1 MVGPLVR
8 FIIPCLLCLPW
19 LTHSAERPHRLAQ
32 DRPPNIVFIFADDLG
47 FGDLGSYGHPYAR
60 TPALDKL
67 GSEGTRF
74 EQFYVTGV
82 TCCPSRT
89 GFMTSRHPASFPKYM
104 SGHGFA
110 GRATV
115 TELLKKRGY
124 RTGHFGKWHI
134 GPDSSDGTYGID
146 EIDVMGGNKKSK
158 GGRDVGLF
166 EAATGFIER
175 NKDRPFYVNIWGHIT
190 HFPVGPVQSL
200 VDEFKDV
207 KVSRADFGYH
217 QQKTFDEAEAF
228 GGDLNVGMRN
238 YLGDVYS
245 LDLQVGR
252 LLAKIDALGLR
263 ENTIVVFSSD
273 HGPAPVKLG
282 SGKNDAPARKKYAV
296 NMLGYA
302 GGLRGGKH
310 NQFEGGVRSPFIVRW
325 PGKVPAG
332 RVNKTSVF
340 SGLDWL
346 PTLCHIAGAKI
357 DAKALKLEGENV
369 VDIWLGS
376 DRSRNDPLFW
386 KTSAP
391 GAKPAMREGKWKLH
405 AGNRQL
411 RNASLYDLSV
421 DPEERSDVAAK
432 HPGVMKQM
440 TAKLAKWNATLPKE
454 YDKSGG
460 R

>member
-1 MVGPLVR
+1 M
-8 FIIPCLLCLPW
+8 
-19 LTHSAERPHRLAQ
+19 SAAKPQSDGTSRS
-32 DRPPNIVFIFADDLG
+32 PNIVFIFADDLG
-47 FGDLGSYGHPYAR
+47 YGDLGCYGHPYAR
-60 TPALDKL
+60 TPAIDKL
-67 GSEGTRF
+67 ASEGTRF
-74 EQFYVTGV
+74 TQFYVTGV

-115 TELLKKRGY
+115 TELLKKSGY

-134 GPDSSDGTYGID
+134 GPETSNGTYGID
-146 EIDVMGGNKKSK
+146 EIEVMGGNKTSK

-175 NKDRPFYVNIWGHIT
+175 NKDRPFYVNVWGHIT

-207 KVSRADFGYH
+207 KVNRADFGYH
-217 QQKTFDEAEAF
+217 QQATFEEAKAF
-228 GGDLNVGMRN
+228 GGDLNEGMRN

-252 LLAKIDALGLR
+252 LLAKIDELGLR
-263 ENTIVVFSSD
+263 ENTMIVFSSD
-273 HGPAPVKLG
+273 HGPAPVKLQ
-282 SGKNDAPARKKYAV
+282 SGKNDTPARRKYAV

-310 NQFEGGVRSPFIVRW
+310 NQYEGGVRSPFIVRW
-325 PGKVPAG
+325 PGKTPAG
-332 RVNKTSVF
+332 VVNESSVF

-346 PTLCHIAGAKI
+346 PTVCHIAGVELGANELKI
-357 DAKALKLEGENV
+357 EGENV

-376 DRSRNDPLFW
+376 KRSRNDPLFW
-386 KTSAP
+386 KTSAA

-405 AGNRQL
+405 TGNRQL
-411 RNASLYDLSV
+411 RNSTLFDLSV
-421 DPEERSDVAAK
+421 DPEERNDVAAK
-432 HPGVMKQM
+432 RPDVVKRM
-440 TAKLAKWNATLPKE
+440 TARLAKWNATLPKE